1 MSPEQIVKTIE
12 RVMSEKKAS
21 DIKILKVGERT
32 TLADY
37 FIIATGTSTTQIKAI
52 ADEIEKVL
60 IEQGIILR
68 HKEGYVSANWI
79 LLDYGSV
86 VTHVF
91 HKDMRAFYSLEKLW
105 ADAPEIAPETL

>member
-1 MSPEQIVKTIE
+1 MND
-12 RVMSEKKAS
+12 KKAS
-21 DIKILKVGERT
+21 DIRILKVGQHT

-37 FIIATGTSTTQIKAI
+37 FIIATGASTTQIKAI

-60 IEQGIILR
+60 HEQGVLIR

-79 LLDYGSV
+79 LLDYGNV

-91 HKDMRAFYSLEKLW
+91 HKDMRTFYSLEKLW
-105 ADAPEIAPETL
+105 ADAPEIAADSL